1 MQRKNAIKRIIPQF
15 VLSQTFSYK
24 NIVLLRK
31 RPQHQ
36 IYGEWAL
43 FYSQWSCY
51 TDCPTLRERPSN
63 QHKGFWAKFTLRSD
77 WLQNV
82 TDIHRDIFT
91 PASLSA
97 INSILNSDIYIPQS
111 QDVHIDAISWV
122 FDQYVD
128 IFCCNAMDRLILQRW
143 KAQCHP
149 LTFLQSFIT
158 GDTLECILCTW
169 LWSNMLA

>member
-15 VLSQTFSYK
+15 FLSQTFSYK

-63 QHKGFWAKFTLRSD
+63 QHKDFWAKYTL
-77 WLQNV
+77 
-82 TDIHRDIFT
+82 
-91 PASLSA
+91 
-97 INSILNSDIYIPQS
+97 LNSDIYIPQS

-128 IFCCNAMDRLILQRW
+128 IFCCNAMDRLILQCW

>member
-1 MQRKNAIKRIIPQF
+1 MQLKELFHN
-15 VLSQTFSYK
+15 FSYRRLLVIK
-24 NIVLLRK
+24 ILFSWEKGHNIRFMGSGRFFTHSGAVTLIAPLKGRDH
-31 RPQHQ
+31 RINTQ
-36 IYGEWAL
+36 IY
-43 FYSQWSCY
+43 
-51 TDCPTLRERPSN
+51 TTI
-63 QHKGFWAKFTLRSD
+63 
-77 WLQNV
+77 WLNV

-91 PASLSA
+91 PSRSSA

-122 FDQYVD
+122 FDQYGD